1 MNRLYFGGLL
11 ATALLGLYIYAIVYT
26 INFANH
32 CSGACQ
38 LGESVSLLLQTIGA
52 LVSAVVVSEL
62 AVTSPSEPPG
72 SQIAN
77 AVPAANR
84 NAVTWLASAYL
95 VIWLASGLV
104 LVLFGWVKHENSVP
118 QLASAAKEWLGFAIA
133 SGYAYFGV
141 TPDHH

>member
-26 INFANH
+26 INLANH
-32 CSGACQ
+32 CSGTCQ
-38 LGESVSLLLQTIGA
+38 LDDSVSLLLQTIGA

-62 AVTSPSEPPG
+62 AITNPTDSPG
-72 SQIAN
+72 SQIAA
-77 AVPAANR
+77 AVPASNR
-84 NAVTWLASAYL
+84 DAVKALAQAYL
-95 VIWLASGLV
+95 LIWLASGIV
-104 LVLFGWVKHENSVP
+104 LVTFGWVKHDNSVP
-118 QLASAAKEWLGFAIA
+118 QLAGAAKEWLGFAIA